1 MHLNIYRYLDSVV
14 VFGEGSRY
22 EVVNIVDRLNPFKVC
37 IVTDKTILDI
47 YRDYI
52 EYLKRHLDIADVIAL
67 EPGEKTKNLDIVIEL
82 WKKFFEKGMTRK
94 SLLIG
99 LGGGVTLDITGFVAS
114 TYMRGI
120 PYISIPTTLL
130 SQGDSS
136 LGGKTGIDFII
147 KNGIGTFYPPEY
159 TFIDPVFLETLPS
172 NEFRSGFAE
181 VIKHSIIRGGEF
193 YRLIY
198 NNDIETII
206 DDKELL
212 KKLLRY
218 SIETKLEIVERDLR
232 ESGLR
237 RLLNLGH
244 TVGHAVEEE
253 TNYKIPHGYAVSIG
267 LAIEARI
274 SSVLLGFKKVDDIMD
289 ILSRYGLPIEPNIDP
304 MKLYMRMKN
313 DKKNWYGKIVMTL
326 IEDIGRCKVVEIDDI
341 KILDILGRI

>member
-99 LGGGVTLDITGFVAS
+99 LGGGVILDITGFVAS

-313 DKKNWYGKIVMTL
+313 DKKNWYGRIVMTL

>member
-22 EVVNIVDRLNPFKVC
+22 EVVNIVDRLTPFKVC

-47 YRDYI
+47 HREYI
-52 EYLKRHLDIADVIAL
+52 DYLKRYLDIADVIAL
-67 EPGEKTKNLDIVIEL
+67 EPGEKTKNLDIVIGL
-82 WKKFFEKGMTRK
+82 WKRFFKGRLTRK

-99 LGGGVTLDITGFVAS
+99 LGGGVILDITGFVAS

-136 LGGKTGIDFII
+136 LGGKTGVDFII

-193 YRLIY
+193 YKLIY
-198 NNDIETII
+198 SNDIDTVTGN
-206 DDKELL
+206 KELI

-274 SSVLLGFKKVDDIMD
+274 SSVLLGFKNVDDIMD

-326 IEDIGRCKVVEIDDI
+326 IEDIGRCKVVEIEDI